1 MARNTVISGL
11 SQALVVVQAGET
23 GGTLAA
29 GEYAL
34 QRGQTVLTL
43 QLFDA
48 PVGNRLLIDNGA
60 KVIRSRHHLE
70 TALDDIDGDDSKQ
83 LTLM

>member
-1 MARNTVISGL
+1 MTRNTVISGL
-11 SQALVVVQAGET
+11 SQALVVVEAGDS

-34 QRGQTVLTL
+34 QRGQIVLTL

-48 PVGNRLLIDNGA
+48 PAGNKLLIDNGA
-60 KVIRSRHHLE
+60 KIIRSRHHLE
-70 TALDDIDGDDSKQ
+70 TALGDIDGDDSRQ